1 MSEEIDTTLITE
13 EDSGNVTDPEKAEE
27 EEFSNFV
34 EEPGDDDGENRHP
47 TEYNSMLYTALLV
60 MKGMIGEGILNLPL
74 IIKTFGIIGGC
85 IMTAVLGFIAI
96 TVACFLGKCKEITQ
110 RYSYAVYSKLML
122 GITGTIIMKISLVVM
137 ISTMAVAQLIVFGD
151 VLKGLCLL
159 VSDIHTKVLIIGI
172 AVILLPFMFQK
183 DISGIARIAYLGI
196 LGLAVFSVCQIILF
210 IHKYQEGK
218 IIFDTSMLYPK
229 GSFKEIFLCVG
240 GYYNAFTFHM
250 SYFGFYLPL
259 RPRNNKTMFKA
270 VTIGAV
276 ATSFIYFGYG
286 VLCYL
291 MYGSNITD
299 SALKY
304 LQSDLAQ
311 AHKNNETLVVIL
323 LVVCFLGYVV
333 NAAISTMLVFYFF
346 KSHFLGLI
354 KFILKR
360 RAEKAKAKEDKKAVP
375 MVDIDVNKE
384 KEEPKEDKEDNLE
397 VEKINEEKV
406 KEKYLSSK
414 QENFIT
420 FGCYCYVLAMA
431 VGFDKIII
439 LDSFNGSTVV
449 NYINIIAPCMFFLY
463 FAWDKK
469 DRCLDKTI
477 ASFNVFF
484 GCCLVIFY
492 FITLFFF

>member
-1 MSEEIDTTLITE
+1 MSEEKNTTLMTE
-13 EDSGNVTDPEKAEE
+13 EDSGNVTDPGKAEK
-27 EEFSNFV
+27 EEFRNFV

-47 TEYNSMLYTALLV
+47 TEFNSMLYTALLV

-74 IIKTFGIIGGC
+74 IIKTFGIIGGA
-85 IMTAVLGFIAI
+85 IITAVLGFIAI
-96 TVACFLGKCKEITQ
+96 SVACFLGKCKEITQ

-122 GITGTIIMKISLVVM
+122 GVAGTIIMKVSLVVM
-137 ISTMAVAQLIVFGD
+137 ISTMEVALLIVFGD

-159 VSDIHTKVLIIGI
+159 VYDINTKFLIIGI
-172 AVILLPFMFQK
+172 GVILLPFMFQK
-183 DISGIARIAYLGI
+183 DLSGISRIAYLGI
-196 LGLAVFSVCQIILF
+196 IGLAIFSVCQIILF
-210 IHKYQEGK
+210 VHKYQNGN
-218 IIFDTSMLYPK
+218 IIFDTNMLYPK

-259 RPRNNKTMFKA
+259 KPRNNKTMFKA
-270 VTIGAV
+270 VTIGAI

-286 VLCYL
+286 VLIYL
-291 MYGSNITD
+291 MYGNNITD

-311 AHKNNETLVVIL
+311 AHKNNETMVLIL
-323 LVVCFLGYVV
+323 LVVCFLGYMV
-333 NAAISTMLVFYFF
+333 NAAITTMLVFYFF
-346 KSHFLGLI
+346 KSHFIGLF

-360 RAEKAKAKEDKKAVP
+360 QAEKAKAEEDKKAVP
-375 MVDIDVNKE
+375 MVDIDVSKE
-384 KEEPKEDKEDNLE
+384 KKEFEEDKEDNL
-397 VEKINEEKV
+397 VTKKIKEEKG
-406 KEKYLSSK
+406 KYLSDR

-431 VGFDKIII
+431 IGFDKIII
-439 LDSFNGSTVV
+439 IDSFNGSTVA

-463 FAWDKK
+463 CAWDKK

-477 ASFNVFF
+477 ASFIILF

>member
-1 MSEEIDTTLITE
+1 MSEEKNTTLMTE
-13 EDSGNVTDPEKAEE
+13 EDSGNVTDPGKAEK
-27 EEFSNFV
+27 EEFRNFV

-47 TEYNSMLYTALLV
+47 TEFNSMLYTALLV

-74 IIKTFGIIGGC
+74 IIKTFGIIGGA
-85 IMTAVLGFIAI
+85 IITAVLGFIAI
-96 TVACFLGKCKEITQ
+96 SVACFLGKCKEITQ

-122 GITGTIIMKISLVVM
+122 GVAGTIIMKVSLVVM
-137 ISTMAVAQLIVFGD
+137 ISTMEVALLIVFGD

-159 VSDIHTKVLIIGI
+159 VYDINTKFLIIGI
-172 AVILLPFMFQK
+172 GVILLPFMFQK
-183 DISGIARIAYLGI
+183 DLSGISRIAYLGI
-196 LGLAVFSVCQIILF
+196 IGLAIFSVCQIILF
-210 IHKYQEGK
+210 VHKYQNGN
-218 IIFDTSMLYPK
+218 IIFDTNMLYPK

-259 RPRNNKTMFKA
+259 KPRNNKTMFKA
-270 VTIGAV
+270 VTIGAI

-286 VLCYL
+286 VLIYL
-291 MYGSNITD
+291 MYGNNITD

-311 AHKNNETLVVIL
+311 AHKNNETMVLIL
-323 LVVCFLGYVV
+323 LVVCFLGYMV
-333 NAAISTMLVFYFF
+333 NAAITTMLVFYFF
-346 KSHFLGLI
+346 KSHFIGLF

-360 RAEKAKAKEDKKAVP
+360 QAEKAKAEEDKKAVP
-375 MVDIDVNKE
+375 MVDIDVSKE
-384 KEEPKEDKEDNLE
+384 KKEFEEDKEDNL
-397 VEKINEEKV
+397 VTKKIKEEKG
-406 KEKYLSSK
+406 KYLSDR

-431 VGFDKIII
+431 IGFDKIII
-439 LDSFNGSTVV
+439 IDSFNGSTVA

-477 ASFNVFF
+477 ASFIILF

>member
-1 MSEEIDTTLITE
+1 MSEEKNTTLMTE
-13 EDSGNVTDPEKAEE
+13 EDSGNVTDPGKAEK
-27 EEFSNFV
+27 EEFRNFV

-47 TEYNSMLYTALLV
+47 TEFNSMLYTALLV

-74 IIKTFGIIGGC
+74 IIKTFGIIGGA
-85 IMTAVLGFIAI
+85 IITAVLGFIAI
-96 TVACFLGKCKEITQ
+96 SVACFLGKCKEITQ

-122 GITGTIIMKISLVVM
+122 GVAGTIIMKVSLVVM
-137 ISTMAVAQLIVFGD
+137 ISTIDVALLIVFGD

-159 VSDIHTKVLIIGI
+159 VYDINTKFLIIGI
-172 AVILLPFMFQK
+172 GVILLPFMFQK
-183 DISGIARIAYLGI
+183 DLSGISRIAYLGI
-196 LGLAVFSVCQIILF
+196 IGLAIFSVCQIILF
-210 IHKYQEGK
+210 VHKYQNGN
-218 IIFDTSMLYPK
+218 IIFDTNMLYPK

-259 RPRNNKTMFKA
+259 KPRNNKTMFKA
-270 VTIGAV
+270 VTIGAI

-286 VLCYL
+286 VLIYL
-291 MYGSNITD
+291 MYGNNITD

-311 AHKNNETLVVIL
+311 AHKNNETMVLIL
-323 LVVCFLGYVV
+323 LVVCFLGYMV
-333 NAAISTMLVFYFF
+333 NAAITTMLVFYFF
-346 KSHFLGLI
+346 KSHFIGLI

-360 RAEKAKAKEDKKAVP
+360 QAEKAKAEEDKKAVP
-375 MVDIDVNKE
+375 MVDIDVSKE
-384 KEEPKEDKEDNLE
+384 KKEFEEDKEDNL
-397 VEKINEEKV
+397 VTKKIKEEKG
-406 KEKYLSSK
+406 KYLSDR

-431 VGFDKIII
+431 IGFDKIII
-439 LDSFNGSTVV
+439 IDSFNGSTVA

-477 ASFNVFF
+477 ASFIILF